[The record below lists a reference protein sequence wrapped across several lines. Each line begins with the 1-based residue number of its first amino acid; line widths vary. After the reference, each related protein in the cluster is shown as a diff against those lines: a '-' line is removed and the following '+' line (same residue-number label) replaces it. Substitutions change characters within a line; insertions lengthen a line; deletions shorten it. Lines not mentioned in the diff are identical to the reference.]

1 MNLKCLLSFLV
12 LLPGLAF
19 ADNSPGDF
27 ELSQSLQARQKIQQ
41 LFSEYSEND
50 QEKNVKITGAV
61 IKAGSEMQG
70 FLASS
75 ARSGHPVAQ
84 FYLAQLFEKQGLG
97 NEKKRAEYCRL
108 LDEAAG
114 KGLLAAAVVQIYKCD
129 ESFRKFEAHD
139 REHLRMLSQLAE
151 LLGAEDANKKWY
163 PLPLFMGM
171 CFPPPEL
178 VKTAGSPI
186 QVLPPRMT
194 SYTEFRG
201 EASLLL
207 ALLSMQTYGRTEEA
221 RKYVQQ
227 AESLDCPE
235 AGSFKVGLLKDIGR
249 AQTSEQP

>member
-1 MNLKCLLSFLV
+1 MV
-12 LLPGLAF
+12 LLPGLVF
-19 ADNSPGDF
+19 ADTSPGDF
-27 ELSQSLQARQKIQQ
+27 ELSQALQTRQKIQQ
-41 LFSEYSEND
+41 LFSEYTEND
-50 QEKNVKITGAV
+50 QEKNVKITRAV
-61 IKAGSEMQG
+61 IKAGSDMQG
-70 FLASS
+70 FLASA

-84 FYLAQLFEKQGLG
+84 FYLAQLIEKQGLG
-97 NEKKRAEYCRL
+97 SEKKHAEYCQL

-129 ESFRKFEAHD
+129 EAFRKFETEN
-139 REHLRMLSQLAE
+139 RESRRMLSRLAE
-151 LLGAEDANKKWY
+151 LVGAEDTNKKWY

-207 ALLSMQTYGRTEEA
+207 ALLSMQTYGRTEDA
-221 RKYVQQ
+221 QKYVQQ
-227 AESLDCPE
+227 AESLECPE
-235 AGSFKVGLLKDIGR
+235 AGSFKVGLLKDINR
-249 AQTSEQP
+249 AQASEQP